1 MAKSASKSGTAGG
14 TTAGPADDTAGGIAD
29 STAAAEGA
37 RNGRNGVKSGNE
49 AGGDGMTQPES
60 YEAALAELDALV
72 ARMEG
77 GSLSL
82 EESLAAYRR
91 GAALVKFCQQ
101 QLEKVE
107 QQVRVLDGETL
118 RPVAPNTTGSS
129 ALGGDDDL

>member
-1 MAKSASKSGTAGG
+1 MAKSASKDRAGTDAG
-14 TTAGPADDTAGGIAD
+14 TDEPTVAD
-29 STAAAEGA
+29 SLP
-37 RNGRNGVKSGNE
+37 
-49 AGGDGMTQPES
+49 QS
-60 YEAALAELDALV
+60 YEAGLAELDALV

-91 GAALVKFCQQ
+91 GAVLVKFCQQ

-118 RPVAPNTTGSS
+118 RPVPLNTTGSS
-129 ALGGDDDL
+129 AAGGDDDL

>member
-1 MAKSASKSGTAGG
+1 MAKSASKDSA
-14 TTAGPADDTAGGIAD
+14 ADGAAA
-29 STAAAEGA
+29 SQTAAAEA
-37 RNGRNGVKSGNE
+37 L
-49 AGGDGMTQPES
+49 PES

-91 GAALVKFCQQ
+91 GAVLVKFCQQ

-118 RPVAPNTTGSS
+118 RPVPLNTTS
-129 ALGGDDDL
+129 ANGGDDDL

>member
-1 MAKSASKSGTAGG
+1 MRRLMAKSATKGG
-14 TTAGPADDTAGGIAD
+14 EPDRDPDRGPADAAGGGAD
-29 STAAAEGA
+29 SGPLP
-37 RNGRNGVKSGNE
+37 
-49 AGGDGMTQPES
+49 DS
-60 YEAALAELDALV
+60 YEAALAELDGLV

-91 GAALVKFCQQ
+91 GAVLVRFCQQ

-118 RPVAPNTTGSS
+118 RPVPLNTTTGSS
-129 ALGGDDDL
+129 AQSGDDDL

>member
-1 MAKSASKSGTAGG
+1 MAKSATKDRAG
-14 TTAGPADDTAGGIAD
+14 ADESAVRT
-29 STAAAEGA
+29 AEG
-37 RNGRNGVKSGNE
+37 E
-49 AGGDGMTQPES
+49 ALPES
-60 YEAALAELDALV
+60 YEAALAELDGLV

-91 GAALVKFCQQ
+91 GAALVRFCQQ

-118 RPVAPNTTGSS
+118 RPAPLNTTDS
-129 ALGGDDDL
+129 AAGGDDDL

>member
-1 MAKSASKSGTAGG
+1 MAKSATK
-14 TTAGPADDTAGGIAD
+14 DR
-29 STAAAEGA
+29 AASAEGA
-37 RNGRNGVKSGNE
+37 ENSND
-49 AGGDGMTQPES
+49 GGALPLPES

-82 EESLAAYRR
+82 EESLGAYRR
-91 GAALVKFCQQ
+91 GAVLVKFCQQ

-118 RPVAPNTTGSS
+118 RPAPLNTTS
-129 ALGGDDDL
+129 AVGGDDDL

>member
-1 MAKSASKSGTAGG
+1 MAKSATKDLAASGVG
-14 TTAGPADDTAGGIAD
+14 
-29 STAAAEGA
+29 AE
-37 RNGRNGVKSGNE
+37 NSND
-49 AGGDGMTQPES
+49 GGDGGSGGALPQPVS

-91 GAALVKFCQQ
+91 GAVLVKFCQQ

-118 RPVAPNTTGSS
+118 RPVPLNTTS
-129 ALGGDDDL
+129 AVGGDDDL

>member
-1 MAKSASKSGTAGG
+1 MAKSASKDRAGTDNG
-14 TTAGPADDTAGGIAD
+14 ADK
-29 STAAAEGA
+29 GA
-37 RNGRNGVKSGNE
+37 E
-49 AGGDGMTQPES
+49 AGADEAALAGLPQS
-60 YEAALAELDALV
+60 YEAGLAELDALV

-91 GAALVKFCQQ
+91 GAVLVKFCQQ

-118 RPVAPNTTGSS
+118 RPVPLNTTGSS
-129 ALGGDDDL
+129 AAGGDDDL

>member
-1 MAKSASKSGTAGG
+1 MAKSATKDG
-14 TTAGPADDTAGGIAD
+14 
-29 STAAAEGA
+29 AAAA
-37 RNGRNGVKSGNE
+37 DCASNGN
-49 AGGDGMTQPES
+49 AAGDGLTQPES

-91 GAALVKFCQQ
+91 GAVLVKFCQQ

-118 RPVAPNTTGSS
+118 RPVPLNTTSSS
-129 ALGGDDDL
+129 AQGGDDDL

>member
-1 MAKSASKSGTAGG
+1 MAKSATKDRAAG
-14 TTAGPADDTAGGIAD
+14 AD
-29 STAAAEGA
+29 SAAE
-37 RNGRNGVKSGNE
+37 SGS
-49 AGGDGMTQPES
+49 DGLPQPES
-60 YEAALAELDALV
+60 YEAALAELDTLV

-91 GAALVKFCQQ
+91 GAVLVKFCQQ

-118 RPVAPNTTGSS
+118 KPAPLNTTS
-129 ALGGDDDL
+129 AQGGDDDL

>member
-1 MAKSASKSGTAGG
+1 MAKSASKDSGALG
-14 TTAGPADDTAGGIAD
+14 AAA
-29 STAAAEGA
+29 SQAAAEA
-37 RNGRNGVKSGNE
+37 L
-49 AGGDGMTQPES
+49 PES

-82 EESLAAYRR
+82 EESLGAYRR
-91 GAALVKFCQQ
+91 GAVLVKFCQQ

-118 RPVAPNTTGSS
+118 RPVPLNTTS
-129 ALGGDDDL
+129 ATGGDDDL

>member
-1 MAKSASKSGTAGG
+1 MAKSASKDGA
-14 TTAGPADDTAGGIAD
+14 
-29 STAAAEGA
+29 AAAEGSS
-37 RNGRNGVKSGNE
+37 NDN
-49 AGGDGMTQPES
+49 AGGGLTQPES

-91 GAALVKFCQQ
+91 GAVLVKFCQQ

-118 RPVAPNTTGSS
+118 RPVPLNTTSS
-129 ALGGDDDL
+129 AAGGDDDL

>member
-1 MAKSASKSGTAGG
+1 MAKSASKNPATTAGG
-14 TTAGPADDTAGGIAD
+14 TEDG
-29 STAAAEGA
+29 
-37 RNGRNGVKSGNE
+37 GNE
-49 AGGDGMTQPES
+49 GNGERNSGSAGAPPET
-60 YEAALAELDALV
+60 YEAALAELDELV

-91 GAALVKFCQQ
+91 GAVLVKFCQQ

-118 RPVAPNTTGSS
+118 RPVPLNTTGSS
-129 ALGGDDDL
+129 AQGGDDDL